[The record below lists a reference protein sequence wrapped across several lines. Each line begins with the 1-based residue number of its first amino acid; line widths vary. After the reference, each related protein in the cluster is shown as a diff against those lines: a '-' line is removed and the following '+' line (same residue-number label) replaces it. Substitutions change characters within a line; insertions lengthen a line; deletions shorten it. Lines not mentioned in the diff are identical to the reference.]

1 MYFQSNSTP
10 LAPTHRGTRRV
21 MTTSAVAQPKQNY
34 NKNKPDFTSPLVNKK
49 KMFYVSNEL

>member
-1 MYFQSNSTP
+1 
-10 LAPTHRGTRRV
+10 

-49 KMFYVSNEL
+49 KMFYVSNELGRPFNTSQLDQG